1 VEVAAEVVMARVLV
15 DQVAVALV
23 VLAFLRYPEQM
34 ELQIQ
39 VVAAVVLIA
48 VVQAPEAVPVLVAL
62 ELLFLGTLIQ

>member
-1 VEVAAEVVMARVLV
+1 MAAEVVMARVLV

-23 VLAFLRYPEQM
+23 VLAFLRYLEQM